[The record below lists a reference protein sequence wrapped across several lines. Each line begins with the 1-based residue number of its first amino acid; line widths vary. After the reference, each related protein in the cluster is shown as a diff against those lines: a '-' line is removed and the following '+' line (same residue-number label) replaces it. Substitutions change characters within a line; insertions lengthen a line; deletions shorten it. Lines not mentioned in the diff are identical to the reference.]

1 MTIFAMAT
9 SFYEWVEENHPG
21 SLRQMSWGTGNP
33 PLPLLTEE
41 SIALWVNLIP
51 QYKASLDG

>member
-1 MTIFAMAT
+1 MAT

-41 SIALWVNLIP
+41 SIALWVDLIP